1 MDCVGGFLDIGWFQF
16 VLKECVPVTWEKS
29 TVKYSILFY
38 TPLIA
43 REMYSVP
50 YRGCFPLFYGFCA
63 MSAHVAY

>member
-16 VLKECVPVTWEKS
+16 VLKECVPVTWETS

-43 REMYSVP
+43 REMYSVTI
-50 YRGCFPLFYGFCA
+50 
-63 MSAHVAY
+63 